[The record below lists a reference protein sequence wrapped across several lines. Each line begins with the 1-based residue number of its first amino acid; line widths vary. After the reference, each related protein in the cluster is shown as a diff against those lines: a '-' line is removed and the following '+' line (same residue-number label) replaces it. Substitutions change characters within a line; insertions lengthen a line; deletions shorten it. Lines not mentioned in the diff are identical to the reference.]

1 MKLQSVKIKTSDFP
15 EEQKQFV
22 ETLGGLL
29 NPFIEKLVIG
39 FNKNFTVG
47 DNLPFEFINFQV
59 KVDINGIPTPN
70 IINTNLKGFKGY
82 ICVNAVNI
90 DSNSPNSQVSNC
102 PFLSTE
108 VSGTS
113 VKINKITG
121 LPQDVLFNLTL
132 LGIS

>member
-15 EEQKQFV
+15 EEQKEFV

-39 FNKNFTVG
+39 FNKNFTVV

-59 KVDINGIPTPN
+59 KVDSNGVATPN

-82 ICVNAVNI
+82 ICVNALNV
-90 DSNSPNSQVSNC
+90 DSVSPNTTASNC
-102 PFLSTE
+102 PFLITE
-108 VSGTS
+108 VSGNA

-121 LPQDVLFNLTL
+121 LPAGVTFNLTL
-132 LGIS
+132 MGIS

>member
-15 EEQKQFV
+15 EEQKEFV

-59 KVDINGIPTPN
+59 RVNSSGVPITPN

-82 ICVNAVNI
+82 ICVNAVAVSS
-90 DSNSPNSQVSNC
+90 SNFVTNC
-102 PFLSTE
+102 PFLVTE
-108 VSGTS
+108 VSGNS

-121 LPQDVLFNLTL
+121 LPDTDTFNLTL
-132 LGIS
+132 MGIS